1 MNFLVLHGAG
11 VNMLKVGSKRRRT
24 RREIEEQ
31 KQSEL
36 ERENDIRTKLARLDM
51 IEQQLRQANE
61 QNQINKKASRVMSDL
76 INAGVLRE
84 EAENSF
90 VVENVDG
97 VQRFEYKA
105 PN

>member
-1 MNFLVLHGAG
+1 
-11 VNMLKVGSKRRRT
+11 MLKIGSKRRRT

-51 IEQQLRQANE
+51 VEQQLRRANE
-61 QNQINKKASRVMSDL
+61 QNEINKKATRVMSDL
-76 INAGVLRE
+76 INAGVVRE

-90 VVENVDG
+90 VVQNVDRA
-97 VQRFEYKA
+97 QRFEYEM